1 MVELAFLKVLMLI
14 KKVHVESVLFATN
27 CFFSYKGFN
36 FQPALCKGFHDL
48 SIMSLNFIDIAIL
61 NIHCVDYHR
70 IINRISQSDAI
81 NVLQYSDLSEKS
93 ESS

>member
-36 FQPALCKGFHDL
+36 FQPALL
-48 SIMSLNFIDIAIL
+48 IIIALLIEL
-61 NIHCVDYHR
+61 
-70 IINRISQSDAI
+70 A
-81 NVLQYSDLSEKS
+81 KAMP
-93 ESS
+93 